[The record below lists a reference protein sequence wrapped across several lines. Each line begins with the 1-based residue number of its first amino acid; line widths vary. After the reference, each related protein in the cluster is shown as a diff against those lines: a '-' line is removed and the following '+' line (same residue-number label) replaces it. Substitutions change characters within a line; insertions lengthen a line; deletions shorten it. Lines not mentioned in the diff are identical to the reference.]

1 MAPLKEDDSVF
12 FMGSITGM
20 TKSAEKSGNSE
31 KSKVGTRGM
40 IKRVL
45 STPKELS
52 KSGSDRRKSI
62 GNLFKSNKQS

>member
-31 KSKVGTRGM
+31 SKVGTRGM

>member
-20 TKSAEKSGNSE
+20 TKSAEKSGKSE
-31 KSKVGTRGM
+31 SKVGTRGM